1 MSKKPPTQGSPFQ
14 SVDMKQLDQ
23 VQGGASRV
31 TSRSGGGNEQ
41 LTQMLTTITQSI
53 QDLAKNQNQG
63 MDPMMMMMMMMMMG
77 GGGGGGG
84 AAPGGGYP
92 TAASAQLPM
101 PVINITTDVKR
112 GCR

>member
-1 MSKKPPTQGSPFQ
+1 MSKKPTSRDPFQ
-14 SVDMKQLDQ
+14 SIDMKQLDN

-31 TSRSGGGNEQ
+31 TSRSGAGNDQ
-41 LTQMLTTITQSI
+41 LTAMLTQITSSI
-53 QDLAKNQNQG
+53 KDLAGQQNQG

-84 AAPGGGYP
+84 VAGGGYP
-92 TAASAQLPM
+92 AQVAQPQPAM

>member
-1 MSKKPPTQGSPFQ
+1 MSKKPTAQDPFQ
-14 SVDMKQLDQ
+14 SIDTKQLTN

-31 TSRSGGGNEQ
+31 TSRSGAANDQ
-41 LTQMLTTITQSI
+41 LTAMLTQITSSI
-53 QDLAKNQNQG
+53 KDLAGQQNQG

-77 GGGGGGG
+77 GGGGGGVAG
-84 AAPGGGYP
+84 GGGGYP
-92 TAASAQLPM
+92 AQVAQPQPAM